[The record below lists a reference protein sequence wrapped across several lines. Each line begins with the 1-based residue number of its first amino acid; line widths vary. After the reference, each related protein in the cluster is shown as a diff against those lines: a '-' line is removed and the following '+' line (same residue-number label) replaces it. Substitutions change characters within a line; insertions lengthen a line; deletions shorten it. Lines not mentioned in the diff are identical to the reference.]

1 MMKAV
6 FAGLVLA
13 AMAHMTQAQAASNAT
28 MATPTPSS
36 TNGTACTALTD
47 DCKRQANDIVAN
59 ITSLLPNIFKKG
71 IKNQI
76 KALCSAAAG
85 KAKCWEDAARSPVCK
100 NIPNV
105 VKRFDG
111 ITIPTTC
118 GGLCNLP
125 NLALAL
131 TALLTTMLVEKLQIF

>member
-1 MMKAV
+1 
-6 FAGLVLA
+6 
-13 AMAHMTQAQAASNAT
+13 MTQAQASNST

-47 DCKRQANDIVAN
+47 DCKRQANAIVAN

-76 KALCSAAAG
+76 KALCAAAG

-131 TALLTTMLVEKLQIF
+131 TALLTAILVEKLQIF